1 MSTRIAPMSTH
12 GDPPC
17 AAADGLLSAHARQ
30 HGKET
35 TTSTLIA
42 STEPAERAARPAIL
56 PTVVGLVLALAGPF
70 LFQRLVAPRV
80 LEPRLGPLA
89 HVLVGQ
95 TVLWLL
101 AGTVI
106 AVAVRWERQPLAAL
120 GLRRLAW
127 RSALAAALLGV
138 ALGAAVPVLTLAVN
152 RLLPSAPGATWATI
166 TDRAPAWVWLLLVLT
181 ASVTEEV
188 FFRAYPFERLA
199 RLTGRLWPGA
209 LLALAAFVAYHIS
222 PQGWSLVHV
231 VGVVLPK
238 GAIFT
243 ALYAWR
249 RNLPFVVIAHL
260 LVDLPLFLI
269 ALGVLPV
276 G

>member
-1 MSTRIAPMSTH
+1 MTSRTRAF
-12 GDPPC
+12 
-17 AAADGLLSAHARQ
+17 ASARASEGHAMPTATTD
-30 HGKET
+30 T
-35 TTSTLIA
+35 TT
-42 STEPAERAARPAIL
+42 PAEKAARPVGL

-89 HVLVGQ
+89 YVLVGQ
-95 TVLWLL
+95 AVLWLL
-101 AGTVI
+101 AGAVL
-106 AVAVRWERQPLAAL
+106 AVAVRWERQPPAAL
-120 GLRRLAW
+120 GLHRLAW

-138 ALGAAVPVLTLAVN
+138 ALGAAVPVLTLVVN

-166 TDRAPAWVWLLLVLT
+166 TDRAPAWVWLVLVLT

-188 FFRAYPFERLA
+188 FFRAYPLERLA
-199 RLTGRLWPGA
+199 RLTGRMWPGA

-222 PQGWSLVHV
+222 PEGWSLVHV

-269 ALGVLPV
+269 ALGILP
-276 G
+276 GI